1 MEVEEISQIEGEK
14 KSKEKSYAHIEVE
27 LEEKIRKGQK
37 EFQKKRK
44 KDNEWGN
51 VSKKIIIAEC
61 MDFQT

>member
-1 MEVEEISQIEGEK
+1 MEYQLYLTLGK
-14 KSKEKSYAHIEVE
+14 
-27 LEEKIRKGQK
+27 RQK